1 MSQLVVV
8 SDTNIF
14 IDLID
19 LDLYKDFLQLG
30 YQVHTNIFVL
40 HELRD
45 KQQRAY
51 LDDIGGLIVEQ
62 FDTPGL
68 WPRCINSLT
77 RDNAKGSPSQTALY
91 STKVSR

>member
-1 MSQLVVV
+1 MSQTQLVVV

-51 LDDIGGLIVEQ
+51 LDNMRLLQSQQSQNLACRIV
-62 FDTPGL
+62 
-68 WPRCINSLT
+68 LT
-77 RDNAKGSPSQTALY
+77 LQKG
-91 STKVSR
+91 

>member
-1 MSQLVVV
+1 MSQTQLLVV

-51 LDDIGGLIVEQ
+51 LDNMRLLQSQQSQNLARKIV
-62 FDTPGL
+62 
-68 WPRCINSLT
+68 
-77 RDNAKGSPSQTALY
+77 
-91 STKVSR
+91 